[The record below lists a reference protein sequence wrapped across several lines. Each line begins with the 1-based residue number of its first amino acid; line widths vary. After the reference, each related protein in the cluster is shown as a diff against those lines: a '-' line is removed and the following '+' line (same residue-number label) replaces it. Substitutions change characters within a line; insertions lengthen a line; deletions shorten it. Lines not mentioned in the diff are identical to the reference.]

1 MFKKSKKSLWIEG
14 ILLSLCVIV
23 FLFIL
28 QTKIFRNNL
37 LNQKNFVLVPSGT
50 FVAGNN
56 DYKICSPEKQVKVDA
71 FYISKYEVTNF
82 EYKEIT
88 GRNPSLQKSD
98 FLPVTNVN
106 WLDAILYCNLLSE
119 KMELNPCY
127 TIQRNSNN
135 NELEVLCDFSA
146 NGYRLPTEAEWEY
159 VAKLTSENNTSP
171 STTNLKKVTKGTSNS
186 LGVKNLIGNVQ
197 EFVWDKWENNI
208 VNIDNVSSTELVID
222 LCVCK
227 GAAFISPTKNFHSA
241 FRSWM
246 PKTHETCYTGFR
258 VVRRTE

>member
-37 LNQKNFVLVPSGT
+37 LNQKNYVLVPNGT
-50 FVAGNN
+50 FVSGNN
-56 DYKICSPEKQVKVDA
+56 DYELSSPEKQVEIDA
-71 FYISKYEVTNF
+71 FYISKYEVTNL
-82 EYKEIT
+82 EYEAIT
-88 GRNPSLQKSD
+88 GENPSFEKSD
-98 FLPVTNVN
+98 LLPVTNVN

-197 EFVWDKWENNI
+197 EFVWDKWENTI
-208 VNIDNVSSTELVID
+208 ENIDNVSSTELVID

-227 GAAFISPTKNFHSA
+227 GASFISHIKNFHSA
-241 FRSWM
+241 FRSWI
-246 PKTHETCYTGFR
+246 PRNIETSYTGFR
-258 VVRRTE
+258 VVRRAK

>member
-56 DYKICSPEKQVKVDA
+56 EYEICSPEKQVKVDA
-71 FYISKYEVTNF
+71 FYISKYEVTNL
-82 EYKEIT
+82 EYESIT
-88 GRNPSLQKSD
+88 GENPSFEKSD
-98 FLPVTNVN
+98 LLPVTNVN

-127 TIQRNSNN
+127 TIQRNLNN

-171 STTNLKKVTKGTSNS
+171 SITNLKKVTKGTSNF

-197 EFVWDKWENNI
+197 EFVWDKWENTI
-208 VNIDNVSSTELVID
+208 ENIDNVSSTELVID

-227 GAAFISPTKNFHSA
+227 GASFISPTKNFHAA

-246 PKTHETCYTGFR
+246 PKTHETSYSSFR
-258 VVRRTE
+258 VCRRAK

>member
-1 MFKKSKKSLWIEG
+1 MLKR
-14 ILLSLCVIV
+14 
-23 FLFIL
+23 
-28 QTKIFRNNL
+28 IFRNSL

-88 GRNPSLQKSD
+88 GRNPSLQRSD
-98 FLPVTNVN
+98 FLPVTNIN

-135 NELEVLCDFSA
+135 NELLEVLCDFSA

-159 VAKLTSENNTSP
+159 VAKLTTENNTSP
-171 STTNLKKVTKGTSNS
+171 SITNLKKVTKGTSNS

-197 EFVWDKWENNI
+197 EFVWDGWINNLE
-208 VNIDNVSSTELVID
+208 NIDNVSSTELVID

-227 GAAFISPTKNFHSA
+227 GASYISHTKNFHSA
-241 FRSWM
+241 FRSWL
-246 PKTHETCYTGFR
+246 PRNHETVFTGFR
-258 VVRRTE
+258 VVRRK